1 MRLDLRLVKDGLCVS
16 RTKAQEAI
24 VSGRVF
30 VNNKVCVKA
39 SNDVAD
45 TQEVSV
51 VPEENGFVS
60 RAGKK
65 LEEAIQ
71 VFGVDVKNAVVLD
84 LGASTG
90 GFTDCVLRHGASF
103 VYAVDVGSGQ
113 LHESLK
119 SDPRVEN
126 RENTN
131 ARYLKKSDFAREIDL
146 IVTDVSFISQR
157 WLYPAVADI
166 LPEGKYFISLIKPQF
181 EVGKQNIGKNGIVH
195 DPNGKLFASLLEALK
210 EEGKKN
216 GLTLLRYTDSP
227 IAGGD
232 GNREY
237 LALWKKHRKGDE
249 VGNQV
254 DLDLSEKET

>member
-24 VSGRVF
+24 ANGRVF
-30 VNNKVCVKA
+30 VNGKVCTKA
-39 SNDVAD
+39 STDVPE
-45 TQEVSV
+45 TSEVTLI
-51 VPEENGFVS
+51 PEENGFVS

-71 VFGVDVKNAVVLD
+71 VFGVDVKDSVVLD

-131 ARYLKKSDFAREIDL
+131 ARYLKKSDFAKVIDFV
-146 IVTDVSFISQR
+146 VTDVSFISQR
-157 WLYPAVADI
+157 LLYPAVADI
-166 LPEGKYFISLIKPQF
+166 LPEGKLFISLVKPQF

-195 DPNGKLFASLLEALK
+195 DPNGKLFSSLLGTLK
-210 EEGKKN
+210 EEGAKH

-227 IAGGD
+227 ITGGD

-237 LALWKKHRKGDE
+237 LALWKKTEKG
-249 VGNQV
+249 
-254 DLDLSEKET
+254 